1 LTDGSHAGEAL
12 DEGEFGRV
20 FKHGFEGGLVLG
32 DAGLEVAQH
41 FELLLE
47 EESGGRGEV
56 EFVEEPEAAFAEE
69 VAALGELEV
78 VLGAEEA
85 VDAVA
90 DHGALAHEKAALA
103 QDFLS
108 LAGGLGGDVNFAD
121 HICVQKPGE
130 DVGIDLVIFD
140 FGLGDDPGLEGVS

>member
-1 LTDGSHAGEAL
+1 
-12 DEGEFGRV
+12 
-20 FKHGFEGGLVLG
+20 
-32 DAGLEVAQH
+32 LEIAQH

-56 EFVEEPEAAFAEE
+56 EFVEEPETAFAEE
-69 VAALGELEV
+69 VAALGKLEV

-121 HICVQKPGE
+121 HAGVKKPGE
-130 DVGIDLVIFD
+130 DVGVHVASLRSP
-140 FGLGDDPGLEGVS
+140 FGLPSAGCLPSVGCRF

>member
-1 LTDGSHAGEAL
+1 
-12 DEGEFGRV
+12 
-20 FKHGFEGGLVLG
+20 
-32 DAGLEVAQH
+32 LEIAQH

-56 EFVEEPEAAFAEE
+56 EFVEEPETAFAEE
-69 VAALGELEV
+69 VAALGKLEV

-121 HICVQKPGE
+121 HAGVQKPGE
-130 DVGIDLVIFD
+130 DVGVDVASLRSP
-140 FGLGDDPGLEGVS
+140 FGLPSAGCLPSVGCRF